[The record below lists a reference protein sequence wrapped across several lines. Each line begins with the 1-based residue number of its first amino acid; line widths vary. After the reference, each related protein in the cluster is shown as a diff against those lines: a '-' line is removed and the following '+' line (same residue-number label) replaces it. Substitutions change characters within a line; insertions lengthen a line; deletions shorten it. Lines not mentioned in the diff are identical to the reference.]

1 MSNFSNSTRRL
12 SRMAVMAALYTV
24 LAMIT
29 IPIGNIHLTLAS
41 LPVVLTASLFGPLQG
56 AAVAV
61 VGEFIHQM
69 LTYGFTL
76 TTLLWLVP
84 PALRAAVIGLGV
96 YALKKAGRLPE
107 AKPAFYYA
115 LCVAAAILTTAVNTL
130 VIWLDSIL
138 YGYYTAAYVFGD
150 ALARFVTGTLTAVIV
165 ATLSLVLLRFLRR
178 QPFLQKEL

>member
-115 LCVAAAILTTAVNTL
+115 LSAMRSRASLRGRSRPLSWRRFRLCCCAFCAVSRFCKRNFEPRAA
-130 VIWLDSIL
+130 
-138 YGYYTAAYVFGD
+138 
-150 ALARFVTGTLTAVIV
+150 
-165 ATLSLVLLRFLRR
+165 
-178 QPFLQKEL
+178 P